1 MAWDYTISNVNSGQM
16 LTENYDCP
24 AILSYNSYYVLKAK
38 ITADVN
44 SISLNMTKIQ
54 NTADGIAY
62 ICASQED
69 FIGSEEQPYSYF
81 ATMRSDQGWITFDRT
96 YFGTYLYVVI
106 RAHELQAHGDF
117 VRVYFEINPS
127 EGDSSYFTAVGDDNS
142 KIIEVN
148 VISEFSNIQYI
159 YCLYNEALTLIEE
172 SSYTTNT
179 QYFFSGLSNGIYYV
193 RVRNRSSGRY
203 VETTNGEVEI
213 EITISGDSPLPQ
225 GNYNYNITYSTNV
238 SQASSLESGYLS
250 SQYNGFLFSFYF
262 NVAGTLRI
270 YSSYQSGTLKSY
282 EYIGASDPGYNP
294 ENGQP
299 YSYSDYAAG
308 AFDFTQAGIVG
319 QTFFLWINSNN
330 NNFSF
335 DLNISF
341 TSSGGSWSYTHD
353 STNYQITETVNK
365 SVSVTQYTGRRLDV
379 TFPSGGNITFE
390 VTSGNGI
397 LYITYDWYGHNSNN
411 GAPYVDDNGN
421 EATGGTTITLNNA
434 VAGHKYR
441 LWVRGA
447 TGSVS
452 GTIVVTITPSTTPVV
467 NTGYVYIYTGSGTGQ
482 GWKKAKPYIYTGSGS
497 NQGWKPASAYI
508 FDGSTW
514 KITKE

>member
-38 ITADVN
+38 ITADVDTV
-44 SISLNMTKIQ
+44 SLNMVKIQ
-54 NTADGIAY
+54 NTADGVAY
-62 ICASQED
+62 ICASQQD

-81 ATMRSDQGWITFDRT
+81 ATMRSNQGWITFDRT
-96 YFGTYLYVVI
+96 YFGTYLYIVI
-106 RAHELQAHGDF
+106 RAHDLQAHGDF
-117 VRVYFEINPS
+117 VRVYFEV
-127 EGDSSYFTAVGDDNS
+127 DSSSSDSSIFTAVGDNNT
-142 KIIEVN
+142 KMIEVN
-148 VISEFSNIQYI
+148 VITQFNNIQYT
-159 YCLYNEALTLIEE
+159 YCLYNEDLTLIEE

-213 EITISGDSPLPQ
+213 EITISGDSPPPQ

-262 NVAGTLRI
+262 NVAGTLRV

-282 EYIGASDPGYNP
+282 EYIGSSDPGYNS

-341 TSSGGSWSYTHD
+341 T
-353 STNYQITETVNK
+353 
-365 SVSVTQYTGRRLDV
+365 
-379 TFPSGGNITFE
+379 PSGGEWDYSLDNNYTITATRSISESVSSYNGKRFR
-390 VTSGNGI
+390 VQFSYDCQATFQITSGSGYI
-397 LYITYDWYGHNSNN
+397 YITEAYYGWNPNT
-411 GAPYVDDNGN
+411 GAPYSNN
-421 EATGGTTITLNNA
+421 SQTQEAVGRTSFTQTVTSSHGYYTI
-434 VAGHKYR
+434 
-441 LWVRGA
+441 WVRGA
-447 TGSVS
+447 TGSYS
-452 GTIVVTITPSTTPVV
+452 GTITVTITPSIAPVV
-467 NTGYVYIYTGSGTGQ
+467 NTGYVYIYTSQ

-508 FDGSTW
+508 FNGSTW